1 MPKSLRRT
9 LSTLLAAALC
19 AITLPATP
27 TVAQDVLDGLAAV
40 VNDEPI
46 TFSQV
51 RELVLPREQ
60 GLRQFLRGKDL
71 EEKIKELR
79 LSAINELIDQS
90 LLLQEYKKRGMQ
102 IPPYV
107 VDDRIATIIRSDF
120 NGDRSAFL
128 RTLAAQ
134 GLTIEKFRK
143 QEFNKIIVGALR
155 NSAVKSNFI
164 GTETEITEYFRSHP
178 EEFVVEEQLH
188 LRMIVLT
195 PPTPGEDGKTPPDRR
210 KELLEGLRAEVKAG
224 KSFGELARQHSTD
237 DSKEKDGDWG
247 WITPK
252 TLNEDLTKAAFKLKK
267 GQTSAPIALGDRFYL
282 LYAQDTKPRGT
293 MKLDDELREKI
304 RQKLSEAERAE
315 QQRVFMER
323 LRKKAHIQIF

>member
-1 MPKSLRRT
+1 MPNSLRRSV
-9 LSTLLAAALC
+9 LTLLAVALC
-19 AITLPATP
+19 SVLPPANRLH
-27 TVAQDVLDGLAAV
+27 AQDVLDGLAAV

-51 RELVLPREQ
+51 REIVLPREQ

-71 EEKIKELR
+71 EEKVKELR
-79 LSAINELIDQS
+79 LAAINELIDQS
-90 LLLQEYKKRGMQ
+90 LLLQEYKKKGMQ

-143 QEFNKIIVGALR
+143 LELNKIIVGALR
-155 NSAVKSNFI
+155 NSAVKSNFV
-164 GTETEITEYFRSHP
+164 GTETEILEYYRSHP
-178 EEFVVEEQLH
+178 EEFAIEEQLH

-195 PPTPGEDGKTPPDRR
+195 APRPGEDGKTPPDRR
-210 KELLEGLRAEVKAG
+210 KELLEGIRSEVKTG
-224 KSFGELARQHSTD
+224 KPFGEFAREHSTD
-237 DSKEKDGDWG
+237 DSREKDGDWG

-252 TLNEDLTKAAFKLKK
+252 TLNEDLSKAAFKLKK
-267 GQTSAPIALGDRFYL
+267 GQTSPPIALGDRFYL
-282 LYAQDTKPRGT
+282 LYAQDTKPRGA

-304 RQKLSEAERAE
+304 RQKLSEIERAE
-315 QQRVFMER
+315 QQRVYMER

>member
-1 MPKSLRRT
+1 MPHHFSRT
-9 LSTLLAAALC
+9 LSALLAVALSL
-19 AITLPATP
+19 AIATP
-27 TVAQDVLDGLAAV
+27 STLGQDVLDGIAAV
-40 VNDEPI
+40 VNDDPI

-51 RELVLPREQ
+51 REMVMAREQ

-71 EEKIKELR
+71 EEKVKELR
-79 LSAINELIDQS
+79 LAAINELIDQS
-90 LLLQEYKKRGMQ
+90 LLLQEYKKRGIQ

-107 VDDRIATIIRSDF
+107 VDDRIAAIIRSDF

-143 QEFNKIIVGALR
+143 QEFNKIIVGVLR
-155 NSAVKSNFI
+155 NSAVKSNFV
-164 GTETEITEYFRSHP
+164 GTETEIAQYYSKHP
-178 EEFVVEEQLH
+178 EEFLIEEQVH

-195 PPTPGEDGKTPPDRR
+195 PPSAGEDGKTPPDRR
-210 KELLEGLRAEVKAG
+210 KELLEGIRAEVKAG
-224 KSFGELARQHSTD
+224 KPFGELARQHSAD

-252 TLNEDLTKAAFKLKK
+252 TLNEDLSKAAFKLKK
-267 GQTSAPIALGDRFYL
+267 GQTSAPMALGDRLYL
-282 LYAQDTKPRGT
+282 LYAEDTKPRGT

-304 RQKLSEAERAE
+304 RQKIAEIERAE
-315 QQRVFMER
+315 QQRAFMER